1 MNNVLPT
8 TKGLDYL
15 RLALAQRVDNETQ
28 QLRLRN
34 STSLRLVEVPLADHD
49 ISLLCDDSQSRLR
62 PIIPQSLRFAVF
74 QQFHS
79 LSHPG
84 IKTGVKLIGDRF
96 VWTGMRKDI
105 ANFIKTC
112 QQCAKSKV
120 LRHNTT
126 PLSPVLPPPTERF
139 THVYVNL
146 TGPLNESSGYRN
158 LMVIIDRF
166 SRFFIHA
173 IPLVGISS
181 EECVSAF
188 IHNFLVVQRKIFV
201 TEELNSPPPYGMK
214 CVGFWVAK

>member
-8 TKGLDYL
+8 TKGLGYL
-15 RLALAQRVDNETQ
+15 RPALAQRVDNETQ
-28 QLRLRN
+28 QLRPQN
-34 STSLRLVEVPLADHD
+34 STSLRLVEVRLADHG

-79 LSHPG
+79 LSHLG

-105 ANFIKTC
+105 ANFTKTC
-112 QQCAKSKV
+112 QQCAESKV
-120 LRHNTT
+120 LRHNPT
-126 PLSPVLPPPTERF
+126 PLSPVLPPTERF
-139 THVYVNL
+139 THVYVDL
-146 TGPLNESSGYRN
+146 TGPLNQSCGYCY

-166 SRFFIHA
+166 SRFIHA
-173 IPLVGISS
+173 IPLDGISS

-188 IHNFLVVQRKIFV
+188 Y
-201 TEELNSPPPYGMK
+201 P
-214 CVGFWVAK
+214 

>member
-1 MNNVLPT
+1 MYNVLPT

-15 RLALAQRVDNETQ
+15 RLALAQRDDNETQ
-28 QLRLRN
+28 QLRLQN
-34 STSLRLVEVPLADHD
+34 STSLRLVEVPLADHG

-84 IKTGVKLIGDRF
+84 IKTGVKLISERF
-96 VWTGMRKDI
+96 AWTGMRKDI
-105 ANFIKTC
+105 ANFTKTC
-112 QQCAKSKV
+112 LQCAKSKV

-139 THVYVNL
+139 THVYVDL
-146 TGPLNESSGYRN
+146 TDPLNESCGYRY
-158 LMVIIDRF
+158 LMVIIHRF
-166 SRFFIHA
+166 SRFIHA
-173 IPLVGISS
+173 IPLVGMSS

-188 IHNFLVVQRKIFV
+188 IHYWVALFGCPEKIFCDRG
-201 TEELNSPPPYGMK
+201 T
-214 CVGFWVAK
+214 

>member
-1 MNNVLPT
+1 MPT

-15 RLALAQRVDNETQ
+15 RLALAQRDDNETQ
-28 QLRLRN
+28 QLRLQN
-34 STSLRLVEVPLADHD
+34 STSLCLVEVPLADHG

-84 IKTGVKLIGDRF
+84 IKTGVKLIGERF

-105 ANFIKTC
+105 ANFTKTC
-112 QQCAKSKV
+112 LQCAKSKV

-139 THVYVNL
+139 THVYVDL
-146 TGPLNESSGYRN
+146 TDPLNESCGYRY

-166 SRFFIHA
+166 SRFIHA
-173 IPLVGISS
+173 IPLVGMSS

-188 IHNFLVVQRKIFV
+188 IHYWVALFGCPEKIFCDRG
-201 TEELNSPPPYGMK
+201 T
-214 CVGFWVAK
+214 